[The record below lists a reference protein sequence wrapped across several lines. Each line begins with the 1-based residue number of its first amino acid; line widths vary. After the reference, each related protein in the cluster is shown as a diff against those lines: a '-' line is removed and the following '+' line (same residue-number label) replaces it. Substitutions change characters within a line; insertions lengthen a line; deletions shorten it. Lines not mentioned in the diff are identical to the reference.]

1 MSVDAVVAD
10 PAGASPIGMSATRSS
25 AALPT
30 RRLRIRYSI
39 VLASLIVVAAVCG
52 FGYLAIGN
60 PMPFG
65 TDGFWRIAELRATS
79 IVVMALVAV
88 SQAIGTVSFQT
99 VTNNRII
106 TPSVLGFEALYV
118 VIQTGAVYFFG
129 TSGII
134 ALQGRGQFVLQVAA
148 MVALAV
154 LLYGTL
160 LTGRYANLQVMLL
173 IGIVIG
179 VGLTSVSTFMRRLL
193 TPSEFDVLAAR
204 MFGSV
209 ANADEDYLPVA
220 VPLVVGAT
228 VLLWWRARRLNILSL
243 GPDVA
248 ANLGLRPRRE
258 LIIVL
263 VLVSVLV
270 AVSTALV
277 GPMTFLGFLIATL
290 SYQFADTYDHRRI
303 FPIAALTGFVVLSGA
318 YFLMK
323 NVFYAQGLVSII
335 IEFVGGAVFLTVIL
349 RKGRL

>member
-1 MSVDAVVAD
+1 MSADTAVAD
-10 PAGASPIGMSATRSS
+10 RSVAAPVRVGEARSS
-25 AALPT
+25 AALGT
-30 RRLRIRYSI
+30 RRLRIRYAI
-39 VLASLIVVAAVCG
+39 VLTALIVAAAGCG

-129 TSGII
+129 ASGII
-134 ALQGRGQFVLQVAA
+134 ALQGRGQFALQVAA

-154 LLYGTL
+154 VLYGTL

-228 VLLWWRARRLNILSL
+228 ALLWWRARRLNALSL
-243 GPDVA
+243 GPDAA

-263 VLVSVLV
+263 VLVSVLI

-290 SYQFADTYDHRRI
+290 AYQFADTYDHRRI

-335 IEFVGGAVFLTVIL
+335 IEFVGGAVFLTVIV